1 MNPLSAAALLDVWER
16 GRSVSPVG
24 RGLLLLGAASPGIST
39 DALAALPLGRR
50 DTRLFI
56 LRGWTFGSSVEGV
69 VDCPRCAERLELSF
83 DLGELGVLEPGGWG
97 GGEVEAELEGGAQDG
112 ESDRA
117 PESAPTGGASR
128 GRRVTVGDV
137 VVWFRL
143 PDSRDL
149 QALEGLD
156 DGVRARE
163 EILKR
168 CVLEV
173 EDPAGRGWTPA
184 LAAPVAAAME
194 EADPRAS
201 VQLAT
206 TCPDCGHGWETTF
219 DILSW
224 FWDEI
229 DAWGRHMLGEVHV
242 LARAYGWT
250 ERDILGMSAWRREYY
265 LRLVAR

>member
-24 RGLLLLGAASPGIST
+24 RGLLLLGAASPGVST

-50 DTRLFI
+50 DARLFV

-69 VDCPRCAERLELSF
+69 VDCPRCGERLELSF
-83 DLGELGVLEPGGWG
+83 DLGELGVLEDGGDG
-97 GGEVEAELEGGAQDG
+97 DVEAGVPVGGLDG
-112 ESDRA
+112 ESERA
-117 PESAPTGGASR
+117 PESAPAWEDPR
-128 GRRVTVGDV
+128 GREVTVGEV
-137 VVWFRL
+137 VVRFRL
-143 PDSRDL
+143 PNSRDL

-163 EILKR
+163 ELLKR

-184 LAAPVAAAME
+184 LAAPVSAAME

-201 VQLAT
+201 VQLGT

-229 DAWGRHMLGEVHV
+229 DVWGRHLLGDVHV
-242 LARAYGWT
+242 LARAYGWS
-250 ERDILGMSAWRREYY
+250 ERDILGMSAWRRGHY